1 MLKKKRPTSCFCL
14 KLRRAAAGITCYYDH
29 ALEPSGITVS
39 QFSLLLNISKAERG
53 SLAELA
59 DMAELDRSTLA
70 RNIKPLI
77 IKKLVL
83 DTKADKARDS
93 RFILTE
99 AGRKTL
105 AQAQQLWEAAQSSI
119 AERLGSDGVT
129 ELEKV
134 LEALETL

>member
-1 MLKKKRPTSCFCL
+1 MKKKRPTSCFCL
-14 KLRRAAAGITCYYDH
+14 KLRRAAACITSYYDH

-83 DTKADKARDS
+83 DTKADRARDS

-99 AGRKTL
+99 AGIKTL

-119 AERLGSDGVT
+119 AKLLGTDGVT

-134 LEALETL
+134 LEALEIL

>member
-1 MLKKKRPTSCFCL
+1 MKKKRPTSCFCL
-14 KLRRAAAGITCYYDH
+14 KLRRAAASITSYYDH

-83 DTKADKARDS
+83 DTKADRARDS

-99 AGRKTL
+99 AGIKTL
-105 AQAQQLWEAAQSSI
+105 AQAQRSWEAAQSSI
-119 AERLGSDGVT
+119 AERLGADGVT
-129 ELEKV
+129 GLEKV
-134 LEALETL
+134 LETLETL